1 MDGKASFWH
10 PKHLRPRKKRCSV
23 RRCAGP
29 VSWQE
34 LVRCEISLK
43 FCSKK
48 SFVQEMPNWIWNSSI
63 SSHPQSLWRGETPC
77 GEVRFFIFTYPMLL
91 SAGSRQS
98 DAPEK
103 TEYCASWGCSC
114 AGGRKPYPY
123 QQEKDHQGQVLWRL
137 SRDMKGIER
146 YCMYIA
152 HFVGILKDFRRAY
165 HRPIVVINITQQ
177 LFIEVD
183 SCI

>member
-1 MDGKASFWH
+1 
-10 PKHLRPRKKRCSV
+10 
-23 RRCAGP
+23 
-29 VSWQE
+29 
-34 LVRCEISLK
+34 
-43 FCSKK
+43 
-48 SFVQEMPNWIWNSSI
+48 
-63 SSHPQSLWRGETPC
+63 
-77 GEVRFFIFTYPMLL
+77 MLL

-123 QQEKDHQGQVLWRL
+123 QQEKDHEGQVLWRL
-137 SRDMKGIER
+137 SRDMKGTV
-146 YCMYIA
+146 CTFA

-165 HRPIVVINITQQ
+165 HQPIIVINITQQ

-183 SCI
+183 YLCKFAIVLLSRTISNHTRPPKSWQNGVRHCHCLRPQCGMGSRWVIGHVERWQ